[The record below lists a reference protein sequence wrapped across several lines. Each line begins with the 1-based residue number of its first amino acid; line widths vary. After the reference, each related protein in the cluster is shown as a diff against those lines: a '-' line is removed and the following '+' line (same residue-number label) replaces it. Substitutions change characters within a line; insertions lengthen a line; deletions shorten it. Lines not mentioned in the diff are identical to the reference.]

1 MQTVCPASKF
11 LNYRTPSEAI
21 ASRQGNVIDT
31 FDDGQRLFTRS
42 VLPHVELVR
51 ADDRV
56 QGGVALRA
64 TGTEVW
70 VHPYVFRLVCRNGAI
85 IAQTLQTEHLKDL
98 QGQEPEVALGSIR
111 EAIEVCCAAE
121 AFAQTVQHMRTA
133 CEAQVDWALMML
145 PLLARHPATANSQFL
160 SQIMSTFFREWR
172 PIGKL
177 RLRVNADYG
186 NAKRDPQRSGRPRWN
201 LEELGGRIA
210 TGQMPEALAHPGRA
224 TRTRRTEA
232 VAVG

>member
-1 MQTVCPASKF
+1 MLNPTDLPTASILAVF
-11 LNYRTPSEAI
+11 AEAI

-70 VHPYVFRLVCRNGAI
+70 LHPYVFRLVCRNGAI

-98 QGQEPEVALGSIR
+98 RGQEPEEAVRSVR
-111 EAIEVCCAAE
+111 EAVEACCAEE
-121 AFAQTVQHMRTA
+121 AFTQTVQHMRTA

-160 SQIMSTFFREWR
+160 SQIMSTFFRDGDQSR
-172 PIGKL
+172 FGL
-177 RLRVNADYG
+177 VNAIT
-186 NAKRDPQRSGRPRWN
+186 ATARDLSDPEARWN

-210 TGQMPEALAHPGRA
+210 TGEVPEALSEPRRSP
-224 TRTRRTEA
+224 TTRRSEA